1 MKIGIVGAGAIGGRL
16 GAGPIEAGEDVVL
29 IARGPN
35 LVALRERGLNLRK
48 DGVTR
53 AFRPALMTSD
63 PGRAGHQDA
72 IVVATKATAG
82 GQVVTGG
89 RNFGTA
95 PRRRSDEGFWELV
108 VRIEHL
114 VAATDLT
121 LRDGPS
127 GLLRVRSKIGPHPEG
142 EREPAS
148 RRMRVIGDSCVETR
162 PLVTIGWAAR
172 GRLRDDRVGAGITE
186 ARHQIRAI
194 PFDHRHLVRCERF

>member
-89 RNFGTA
+89 AQLRDRA
-95 PRRRSDEGFWELV
+95 PAKKRRRLLGASGAN
-108 VRIEHL
+108 R
-114 VAATDLT
+114 T
-121 LRDGPS
+121 LGSRD
-127 GLLRVRSKIGPHPEG
+127 
-142 EREPAS
+142 
-148 RRMRVIGDSCVETR
+148 
-162 PLVTIGWAAR
+162 
-172 GRLRDDRVGAGITE
+172 
-186 ARHQIRAI
+186 
-194 PFDHRHLVRCERF
+194 